1 MDKEM
6 MKGSVDIFILS
17 LISKKDMY
25 GYEIAQQIN
34 VQSNKLYEI
43 GEGTLYSALKRMQ
56 NKGFLESYW
65 GDSETGGRR
74 KYYTITDKGV
84 KELAIKLE
92 NWEKVHSLIKMFTKR
107 RSVDETF

>member
-17 LISKKDMY
+17 LIAKKDMY

-34 VQSNKLYEI
+34 FQSNQLYEI

-56 NKGFLESYW
+56 NKGLLESYW
-65 GDSETGGRR
+65 GDAESGGRR
-74 KYYTITDKGV
+74 KYYHITDKGM
-84 KELAIKLE
+84 KELAVKLE
-92 NWEKVHSLIKMFTKR
+92 NWEKVHSLIKLFTKR
-107 RSVDETF
+107 RHADELF